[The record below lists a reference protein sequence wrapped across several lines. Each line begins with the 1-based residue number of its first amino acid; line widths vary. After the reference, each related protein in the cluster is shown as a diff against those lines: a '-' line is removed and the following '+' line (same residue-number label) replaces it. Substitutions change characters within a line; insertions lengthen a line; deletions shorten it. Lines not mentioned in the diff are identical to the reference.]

1 MHIKG
6 QSRHQGTLFPE
17 RLDEL
22 IREDNPVRV
31 IDAFVDTL
39 DLKELG
45 FGKAETAAT
54 GRPPYDPADL
64 LKLYQYGYLHKIR
77 GSRPLERECH
87 RNVEVLWLL
96 NRLAPDHKTISEF
109 RRCNGKG
116 LRRVCRAFVQ
126 FCRSQALFGGE
137 LVAIDGSK
145 FKADNNRGK
154 VSRKAALKQ
163 QVARIDREIEA
174 WLEAMDAADAADQ
187 EPEDHDDPER
197 TRRAL
202 EALQSE
208 REGLTERVAR
218 MDERG
223 LEAEPDT
230 DPEARPMKGC
240 GVGYNVQT
248 AVDDKHGLIVDHDV
262 VTDANDLKQ
271 LYRMARR
278 SKSALQAGIL
288 KALADGGYSNGHL
301 LAKCQKHGIEP
312 YVPVQ
317 RAVNN
322 QGHGEYFG
330 KRAFRYEADG
340 DYYECPAG
348 ERLTRKGKARR
359 DRLITY
365 ATQAC
370 PKCPLK
376 DQCTGGKYRSLT
388 RHFEEDVLNE
398 VAERT
403 TANPLMMR
411 RRKSIAEHPFGTL
424 KRRMEG
430 GRFLVRG
437 LEKVKSEM
445 ALAVTAYNLTRAINV
460 LGVPR
465 LCQALTP

>member
-22 IREDNPVRV
+22 IGADNPVRV
-31 IDAFVDTL
+31 IDAFVDHL
-39 DLKELG
+39 DLRALG
-45 FGKAETAAT
+45 FGKAQSQAT

-64 LKLYQYGYLHKIR
+64 LKLYLYGYLHRIR
-77 GSRPLERECH
+77 SSRLLERECQK
-87 RNVEVLWLL
+87 NIEVLWLL
-96 NRLAPDHKTISEF
+96 NRLAPDHKTICDF
-109 RRCNGKG
+109 RRFNAKA
-116 LRRVCRAFVQ
+116 LVRVCREFVL
-126 FCRSQALFGGE
+126 FCRSQSLYGGE
-137 LVAIDGSK
+137 MVAIDGSK
-145 FKADNNRGK
+145 FKADNHPVK
-154 VSRKAALKQ
+154 ITRKKELKR
-163 QVARIDREIEA
+163 QVERIDREIEA
-174 WLEAMDAADAADQ
+174 WLEGMAEADVSEETP
-187 EPEDHDDPER
+187 EPVDPER

-202 EALQSE
+202 QALQAE
-208 REGLTERVAR
+208 RENLTKRIAA

-223 LEAEPDT
+223 REAEPHT
-230 DPEARPMKGC
+230 DREAGSMKG

-248 AVDDKHGLIVDHDV
+248 AVDDKHALIVDYEV
-262 VTDANDLKQ
+262 VADGNDLKQ

-278 SKSALQAGIL
+278 SRTVLQAGIL

-301 LAKCQKHGIEP
+301 LARCQAHGIEP

-322 QGHGEYFG
+322 QGDGKYFD
-330 KRAFRYEADG
+330 KSAFRYHAEVDC
-340 DYYECPAG
+340 YECPAG
-348 ERLTRKGKARR
+348 EQLKRKGKARR

-365 ATQAC
+365 TTDAC

-376 DQCTGGKYRSLT
+376 LQCTGGKRRLVT

-403 TANPLMMR
+403 AANPMMMR
-411 RRKSIAEHPFGTL
+411 RRKALAEHPFGTL
-424 KRRMEG
+424 KRRMDG

-437 LEKVKSEM
+437 LQKVKAEM

-460 LGVPR
+460 LGVRR
-465 LCQALTP
+465 LCQVMAT

>member
-1 MHIKG
+1 MHIRG

-39 DLKELG
+39 DLKGLG
-45 FGKAETAAT
+45 FRKAQYAAT

-64 LKLYQYGYLHKIR
+64 LKLYQYGYLHRIR
-77 GSRPLERECH
+77 SSRQLERECH

-96 NRLAPDHKTISEF
+96 NRLAPDHKTISDF
-109 RRCNGKG
+109 RKDNGKAVG
-116 LRRVCRAFVQ
+116 RVCREFVQ

-174 WLEAMDAADAADQ
+174 WLEGMDAADAEDQ
-187 EPEDHDDPER
+187 EPEVHDPER
-197 TRRAL
+197 TRRAV
-202 EALQSE
+202 EALQAE
-208 REGLTERVAR
+208 REGLTERIAG

-223 LEAEPDT
+223 VEAEPDT

-278 SKSALQAGIL
+278 SKNALQAGIL
-288 KALADGGYSNGHL
+288 KALADGGYSNGQL
-301 LAKCQKHGIEP
+301 LARCQKHGIEP

-322 QGHGEYFG
+322 QGNGKYFN
-330 KRAFRYEADG
+330 KSAFRYDTEG
-340 DYYECPAG
+340 NYYECPAG
-348 ERLTRKGKARR
+348 ERLARKGKARR

-365 ATQAC
+365 STKIC

-376 DQCTGGKYRSLT
+376 DQCTGSKYRLIT
-388 RHFEEDVLNE
+388 RHFDEDVLNE
-398 VAERT
+398 VADRT
-403 TANPLMMR
+403 SANPLMMR

-424 KRRMEG
+424 KRRMDG
-430 GRFLVRG
+430 GRFLLRG

-445 ALAVTAYNLTRAINV
+445 ALAITAYNLTRAINV
-460 LGVPR
+460 MGVPR